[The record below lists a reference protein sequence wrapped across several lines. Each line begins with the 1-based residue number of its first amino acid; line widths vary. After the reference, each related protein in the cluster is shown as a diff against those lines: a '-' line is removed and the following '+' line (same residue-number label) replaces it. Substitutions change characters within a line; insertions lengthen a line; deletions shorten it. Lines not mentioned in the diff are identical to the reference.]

1 MTVEPS
7 SAGKHQDEEFLKRE
21 RRPAGYETK
30 GQGYVTRLY
39 QFHALLVSE
48 TAPPIV
54 SLVSLKN
61 DIQLGNGC

>member
-7 SAGKHQDEEFLKRE
+7 SAGKHQDEEFLK
-21 RRPAGYETK
+21 RPAGYETK

-39 QFHALLVSE
+39 QFHVLLVSE

-54 SLVSLKN
+54 SLVSLKK
-61 DIQLGNGC
+61 